1 MNLMTEIFGKISSE
15 AFIEIQNNQLFV
27 LKNFTKFT
35 GNTCAEATFVNK
47 VAGLQPEILLKK
59 RDSGAGVFL

>member
-47 VAGLQPEILLKK
+47 VAGLQPEIL
-59 RDSGAGVFL
+59 

>member
-35 GNTCAEATFVNK
+35 GITCAGATFVSK
-47 VAGLQPEILLKK
+47 VAGLQPEILFKK
-59 RDSGAGVFL
+59 RDSVESVFL